1 MTNQILEYLGKSHA
15 NYIHAGGKLASNKMF
30 ELLEPQE
37 DEKILEIGFGT
48 GATLVLMAAQSKA
61 QFFGYELSPLMYQKA
76 LKRIQFCKMFKRIN
90 LTLLENKNHFPTPD
104 NTFDRIYIESI
115 IAIQEG
121 SDFRNLLFEIK
132 RVLKQ
137 NGVLLF
143 NETIWLETTSKNK
156 AEWINEEC
164 KKSFGI
170 IQSNHEYLH
179 VANWKSILTEI
190 GFESEFEIPVS
201 EIHQLKKEKISGP
214 ILRSKVFTL
223 IGKTKASV
231 FPTMRR
237 NWKNF
242 QLKMDSIMN
251 GREKLMEGIII
262 KACNKK

>member
-1 MTNQILEYLGKSHA
+1 MTNQILEYLGNSHA
-15 NYIHAGGKLASNKMF
+15 TYIHAGGKLSSQKMF
-30 ELLEPQE
+30 EMLEPQE
-37 DEKILEIGFGT
+37 NEKILEIGFGT
-48 GATLVLMAAQSKA
+48 GATLVQMAVQSKA

-76 LKRIQFCKMFKRIN
+76 LQRIQFCKMFNRIN
-90 LTLLENKNHFPTPD
+90 LTLLEKKNHFPTPD

-121 SDFRNLLFEIK
+121 SDFRNLLLEIK

-170 IQSNHEYLH
+170 IQSNHEYMH
-179 VANWKSILTEI
+179 VANWKNILTEI
-190 GFESEFEIPVS
+190 GFENEFAISVS
-201 EIHQLKKEKISGP
+201 EIRQLKEKISEP

-223 IGKTKASV
+223 IGKMKTLVS
-231 FPTMRR
+231 PTMRR

-251 GREKLMEGIII
+251 SREKLMEGIII
-262 KACNKK
+262 KAYNKK